1 MSAGVMEIQGELA
14 ALKAR
19 LEDAEETLEAI
30 RMGQVDALVV
40 HGPHGDQVYTLKGA
54 QEPYRLLV
62 ERMQEGALTIA
73 PDGTVLYSNRRF
85 AELLGVQL
93 EALVGTQLSVHF
105 HAKDKPEFQ
114 RMLEVAAGGPV
125 RREVSFVRK
134 DRSLFPALVS
144 VNALPID
151 GISGLS
157 VIVTD
162 ITDHKRAQEIEAAER
177 FTRSILEQLTDP
189 VIVCDRD
196 GRITNLSRAAE
207 QLAAAPSIGVKLGEA
222 FRLRTDRADTAGSGC
237 SAADI
242 AEEIVKEA
250 VRGKTVQGVEVRL
263 AGGTNGGQHFLFS
276 AGPLLSRDQKAIGCI
291 VTLTDI
297 TPRKRFEEQQRILL
311 AELNHR
317 VKNNL
322 AVVYSIAMQTL
333 RNSTDLASFSSAF
346 EGRLNALSLAH
357 NVLTQSGWQRA
368 DLKTLAEQVLAPYRA
383 ADDTRAIRIDGPPV
397 SISPQFVLPLSLV
410 FHELATNSA
419 KYGALST
426 STGELTVAWT
436 LDAGGAAEPLLAL
449 SWTERNGPKVV
460 RPERAGFGTTLINY
474 TIAYELDGE
483 VALDYREDGL
493 VCALKFLVRRADG
506 PVLAG

>member
-1 MSAGVMEIQGELA
+1 MSAGLTEMQRELA
-14 ALKAR
+14 ALKSR
-19 LEDAEETLEAI
+19 LEDAEQTLEAI
-30 RMGQVDALVV
+30 RMGEVDALVV
-40 HGPHGDQVYTLKGA
+40 HGPNGDQVYTLKGA

-62 ERMQEGALTIA
+62 ERMQEGALTVA

-85 AELLGVQL
+85 ADLLGVQL
-93 EALVGTQLSVHF
+93 ESLVGTQLSLHF
-105 HAKDKPEFQ
+105 HAKDGPEFQ
-114 RMLEVAAGGPV
+114 HMLELAAGGPV
-125 RREVSFVRK
+125 RREVSFVRQ

-196 GRITNLSRAAE
+196 GCVTNLSRAAE
-207 QLAAAPSIGVKLGEA
+207 QLAAARPIGLKFGEA
-222 FRLRTDRADTAGSGC
+222 FTLRDGQNGPAGSAG
-237 SAADI
+237 SRDL
-242 AEEIVKEA
+242 AEEIVKQA
-250 VRGKTVQGVEVRL
+250 VAGKTVQGAEVRL
-263 AGGTNGGQHFLFS
+263 AGAVNGGQHFLLS
-276 AGPLLSRDQKAIGCI
+276 AGPLLSHEQRAIGCI

-322 AVVYSIAMQTL
+322 AVVYSIAMQTV
-333 RNSTDLASFSSAF
+333 RNSSDLASFSGAF

-357 NVLTQSGWQRA
+357 NVLTQTGWQRA
-368 DLKTLAEQVLAPYRA
+368 DLKALMEQVLAPYRI
-383 ADDTRAIRIDGPPV
+383 ADDTRAVRIDGPAV
-397 SISPQFVLPLSLV
+397 SIPPQFVLPLSLV

-426 STGELTVAWT
+426 NSGELTVAWV
-436 LDAGGAAEPLLAL
+436 LDGGAADAVLTL
-449 SWTERNGPKVV
+449 SWAERNGPKVV
-460 RPERAGFGTTLINY
+460 HPERAGFGTTLINY
-474 TIAYELDGE
+474 TIGYELDGE
-483 VALDYREDGL
+483 VDLDYRQDGL
-493 VCALKFLVRRADG
+493 VCTLKFPLRRAEA

>member
-1 MSAGVMEIQGELA
+1 MNQIERELA
-14 ALKAR
+14 SLRSR
-19 LEDAEETLEAI
+19 LEDAEDTLEAI

-40 HGPHGDQVYTLKGA
+40 HGPNGDQVYTLKGA

-85 AELLGVQL
+85 AELLGIQL
-93 EALVGTQLSVHF
+93 EALVGTQLSVHL

-114 RMLEVAAGGPV
+114 RMLEIAEGGPV
-125 RREVSFVRK
+125 RREVSFVRE
-134 DRSLFPALVS
+134 DRSLFPTLVS
-144 VNALPID
+144 INALPID
-151 GISGLS
+151 DISGLS

-207 QLAAAPSIGVKLGEA
+207 QLAAAPSIGLKLGEA
-222 FRLRTDRADTAGSGC
+222 FRLRTDQADTSGSGH
-237 SAADI
+237 SADVA
-242 AEEIVKEA
+242 AEIVKEA

-263 AGGTNGGQHFLFS
+263 AGGSNGGQHFLFS

-333 RNSTDLASFSSAF
+333 RNSTDLASFSDAF

-357 NVLTQSGWQRA
+357 NVLTQSGWERA
-368 DLKTLAEQVLAPYRA
+368 DLKTLADQVLAPYRSLG
-383 ADDTRAIRIDGPPV
+383 DNRAIRIEGQPV
-397 SISPQFVLPLSLV
+397 SVPPQFVLPLSLV

-419 KYGALST
+419 KYGALSAG
-426 STGELTVAWT
+426 SGELTIAWT
-436 LDAGGAAEPLLAL
+436 LMPQGPDAVLAL
-449 SWTERNGPKVV
+449 SWAERNGPKVV
-460 RPERAGFGTTLINY
+460 RPQRTGFGTTLINY
-474 TIAYELDGE
+474 TIGYELDGE
-483 VALDYREDGL
+483 VTLDYPEDGL
-493 VCALKFLVRRADG
+493 LCALRFPVRG
-506 PVLAG
+506 AGTRIPAE